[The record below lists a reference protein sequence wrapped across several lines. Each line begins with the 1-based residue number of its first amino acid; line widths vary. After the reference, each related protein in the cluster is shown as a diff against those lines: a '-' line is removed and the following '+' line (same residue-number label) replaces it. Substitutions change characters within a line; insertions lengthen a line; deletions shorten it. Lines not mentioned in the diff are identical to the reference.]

1 MGWSE
6 SYPYAGRQPP
16 MARAAIRRR
25 GHMNTGAGRRN
36 YSQSERVIP
45 SVDGNDY
52 LMHQEE
58 SGDSLAHYGIFGMK
72 WGVRRYQNE
81 DGTLTA
87 EGRERYG
94 HLQDRGDSGLIK
106 KYTLGSEGGQYAFA
120 KWRERR
126 HDKNLA
132 KAKRSG
138 NQKKIEKY
146 ESKKA
151 AQGAANRNLDAYRR
165 HSSTAKLVIQNSAL
179 STIGGNAYRHA
190 RARGESRLSA
200 LAETALMGTLVGS
213 IVRMSRDKKAY
224 GKYIVYSGLD
234 ENGYFGNVIDR

>member
-1 MGWSE
+1 ME
-6 SYPYAGRQPP
+6 SYLQ
-16 MARAAIRRR
+16 
-25 GHMNTGAGRRN
+25 
-36 YSQSERVIP
+36 
-45 SVDGNDY
+45 
-52 LMHQEE
+52 
-58 SGDSLAHYGIFGMK
+58 HYGVAGQK

-94 HLQDRGDSGLIK
+94 HLQDRGDSGFIK
-106 KYTLGSEGGQYAFA
+106 KYTFGSEGGHYAFA

-132 KAKRSG
+132 KAKVRAEQSKASIDDQISQFTKAG
-138 NQKKIEKY
+138 QDAKKRGDTKNQEFFEGLVKDFENIRAKEEARRQKKIDKY

-151 AQGAANRNLDAYRR
+151 AQGTANRNLDAYRR
-165 HSSTAKLVIQNSAL
+165 HSSTAKLVVQNAAF
-179 STIGGNAYRHA
+179 STVGGNAYRHA

-200 LAETALMGTLVGS
+200 FAETAMMGIPFGALL
-213 IVRMSRDKKAY
+213 RMTRDKKAY

-234 ENGYFGNVIDR
+234 ETGYFGNVIDR